1 MKYILLFCGTAE
13 DQRAFDAMPAADLQQ
28 RYAAVGRWFAEH
40 RTKIGGANQLQPPET
55 ATSVRFDRDGRPMIT
70 DGPFLEGKEVIGGY
84 AEVEVADLD
93 EALAM
98 AKTWPGRGV
107 VEVRPAVER

>member
-1 MKYILLFCGTAE
+1 MKYILLFCGTDE
-13 DQRAFDAMPAADLQQ
+13 DQRAFDAMSAQDLRQ

-40 RTKIGGANQLQPPET
+40 GAKIRDTNQLQPPET
-55 ATSVRFDRDGRPMIT
+55 ATCVRFDADGRPMVT

-84 AEVEVADLD
+84 AAIDVADLD
-93 EALAM
+93 AAMAM
-98 AKTWPGRGV
+98 AKAWPGRGV